1 MGSLTPSATSGDRP
15 DPATH
20 LTKRPA
26 VTRGQM
32 AAGARAIIAAVAV
45 AIYGGLFS
53 KRSA

>member
-1 MGSLTPSATSGDRP
+1 
-15 DPATH
+15 
-20 LTKRPA
+20 
-26 VTRGQM
+26 M